1 MELFEIN
8 ITTVKSVMLQYAA
21 RATEYIEWLFSK
33 KVRMFELCGIEFSLN
48 CSVILLPVM
57 LVASCG
63 LNWFT
68 VILAFGAALSILL
81 HEIGHAIG
89 GHIVGNPATEIGLI
103 ACGGYT
109 ILTKDPGATAG
120 DALVCAFGPLANAL
134 AVLATVIAE
143 SCIFGLSPIKWLQ
156 ILLLQFFGDCP
167 SLHFMPDSFSIFNSF
182 AIINMYMLLFNL
194 VPAFPLD
201 GGRCFRVLAERF
213 MPPLTAATVT
223 MFVARVLACAIA
235 IRGVITDLILDRDI
249 FDLGFMIVVAVWI
262 WYGSIAE
269 VWRTEQAEPNLAEDP
284 CFDADGILQQKE

>member
-8 ITTVKSVMLQYAA
+8 ITTAKSAMLQYAL
-21 RATEYIEWLFSK
+21 RATELIEWFFSK
-33 KVRMFELCGIEFSLN
+33 KIRMFEFCGIEFTLN
-48 CSVILLPVM
+48 STVVLLPVA
-57 LVASCG
+57 LVVSCG
-63 LNWFT
+63 FDWFA
-68 VILAFGAALSILL
+68 VALFFGGVFSILL
-81 HEIGHAIG
+81 HEAGHAVG
-89 GHIVGNPATEIGLI
+89 GSIVGNPVREIGLVG
-103 ACGGYT
+103 CGGYT
-109 ILTKDPGATAG
+109 IFARIPGATAG

-249 FDLGFMIVVAVWI
+249 FDLCFMILVAIWI

-269 VWRTEQAEPNLAEDP
+269 VWRTEQALESSTKDP
-284 CFDADGILQQKE
+284 CLDANSIFQQKE